1 MDSHNIDISMFDN
14 NVNIKNSQPQIVN
27 KISYEDQI
35 ENLTKSL
42 LNYNYIFEVTK
53 CCGYST
59 FVLVSKKGTLLDM
72 YKSISLHF
80 ECPDIK
86 SLFVM
91 NENTKEKMKIPVTDT
106 IKIFEYIPTQNR
118 SFFMPVYPIPQPVVF
133 RIYLDDGHHHMH
145 HTASGENNNEVFNA
159 GL

>member
-1 MDSHNIDISMFDN
+1 MDN
-14 NVNIKNSQPQIVN
+14 NKQVLCQPLN
-27 KISYEDQI
+27 LLSYENQI

-59 FVLVSKKGTLLDM
+59 FVLVSKKGTLLDI

-80 ECPDIK
+80 ECPNIK

-91 NENTKEKMKIPVTDT
+91 NETTKEKMKIPITDT
-106 IKIFEYIPTQNR
+106 VKIFEYIPTQNR

-133 RIYLDDGHHHMH
+133 RIYLDDGHHIHD
-145 HTASGENNNEVFNA
+145 TTSSENINEVFNA